1 MPPQRELFFPE
12 DEPDPEPESVA
23 TLSVSE
29 LTAAIAGVL
38 ERSFGEVRVEGEI
51 SNLARPRSG
60 HVYLTLK
67 DDNSQLRAVIYRN
80 VASRVPFKLED
91 GLAVVATGAVT
102 VYKARGEYQLTISSL
117 EPQGIGPLE
126 LAFRQRVAELRA
138 EGLFEPGLKKRLPF
152 CPRRVGFVTS
162 ATGAAVRDFLQVL
175 KRRFPGTDVLVF
187 PCRVQGS
194 GAAEEIAGAIMMANA
209 HAAALGLEVLA
220 VGRGGGSLEDL
231 WAFNEEIVA
240 RAIFASR
247 LPVVSCVGHE
257 VDITIADLVA
267 DVRAATPSEAAEL
280 IVPSREDIAALLADR
295 RDRLTA
301 ALRGRVERC
310 RSRLAQLSASSALR
324 RPLEGVERYRERL
337 AVLRR
342 HLNAGIQR
350 QIDRSGAMLGQFA
363 ASLEGLSPLAV
374 LRRGYSLTQ
383 TEQGELVRNSAGLS
397 VGDRIVT
404 RLEHGRVVSRVEQI
418 EPSKKEGPA

>member
-1 MPPQRELFFPE
+1 VTPQRELFFPE

-23 TLSVSE
+23 TFSVSE

-80 VASRVPFKLED
+80 VASRLPFKLED

-102 VYKARGEYQLTISSL
+102 VYRARGEYQLTISSL
-117 EPQGIGPLE
+117 EPQGIGALE

-162 ATGAAVRDFLQVL
+162 PTGAAVRDFLQVL
-175 KRRFPGTDVLVF
+175 KRRFPGTDVLVL
-187 PCRVQGS
+187 PCRVQGN

-209 HAAALGLEVLA
+209 HAAELGLEVLA

-280 IVPSREDIAALLADR
+280 IVPSREDIAALLNDR
-295 RDRLTA
+295 RERLTA
-301 ALRGRVERC
+301 ALRARVERC

-324 RPLEGVERYRERL
+324 RPLERVERYRERL
-337 AVLRR
+337 AVLTR
-342 HLNAGIQR
+342 HLNAAMQR

-383 TEQGELVRNSAGLS
+383 TEQGDLVRNSAGLS

-404 RLEHGRVVSRVEQI
+404 RLEHGRVISRVEQI
-418 EPSKKEGPA
+418 EPSKQEGPA